1 MSDLENIY
9 LYFEDLAVRN
19 LDIAHDRS
27 KTLLKDKR
35 FFQMESVQMI
45 QSAQQDLVNWTLILE
60 GHEGAFTDNKGDFL
74 TILDN
79 IAFMV
84 LKHCKPDD
92 LAARRATYNKAFEI
106 GQELC
111 RKIRTDC
118 AMPCNAAL
126 HGAVQ
131 PPFSMQIPKVKF
143 HQVGPPF
150 FINAIGYRFT
160 LDLHSAAEV
169 TMELDPAK
177 WNLL

>member
-9 LYFEDLAVRN
+9 LYFEDIAVRN
-19 LDIAHDRS
+19 LDIAHDRT

-35 FFQMESVQMI
+35 FFQMESMQQV
-45 QSAQQDLVNWTLILE
+45 QSAQQDMMNWTLILE

-84 LKHCKPDD
+84 VKHCPPDQ
-92 LAARRATYNKAFEI
+92 LANRRTTYNKAFEI
-106 GQELC
+106 GSEVC
-111 RKIRTDC
+111 AKIRTDC
-118 AMPCNAAL
+118 TAPCNAAL
-126 HGAVQ
+126 HGAVK

-143 HQVGPPF
+143 HQIGAPF

-160 LDLHSAAEV
+160 LDLHSANEV
-169 TMELDPAK
+169 SMQLDPTK
-177 WNLL
+177 WNLS